1 MIHMMTRG
9 GLGNQMFQYA
19 LALQIQKINKDKTI
33 WIDGELHP
41 LSIDKRKQSLYHF
54 ALTPETKIC
63 SRLNAFC
70 LIGCFVL
77 KLLMTAGMKSVID
90 LIRYRRLRDRN
101 LMERLI
107 NKGLYYTDDP
117 YSMPAVKA
125 VLGTKHIYAY
135 AQSPD
140 VLGGIET
147 ELQAAFTVVTRP
159 SEQNQRVLDEI
170 NSCNAV
176 CLHIRRGDYSL
187 YPQYQVCDEAYFTKA
202 VKQACEMLHN
212 PVFYVFSNKQEDI
225 EWIKENYH
233 FDANIRYVELENPDY
248 EELRLM
254 QSCRHFIISNS
265 TFSWWAAVLSSKAGD
280 DKKVWAP
287 KCWFNGNN
295 VKMTLDT
302 WTLL

>member
-19 LALQIQKINKDKTI
+19 LALRIQKANKSKMI

-54 ALTPETKIC
+54 VLTPETKIC
-63 SRLNAFC
+63 SRMHAFW
-70 LIGCFVL
+70 LITCFVVRL
-77 KLLMTAGMKSVID
+77 VMTAGMKSVIE
-90 LIRYRRLRDRN
+90 LIRYRRLRDAS
-101 LMERLI
+101 LSERLI
-107 NKGLYYTDDP
+107 NNGLYYTSDP
-117 YSMPAVKA
+117 YSIPAIKA
-125 VLGTKHIYAY
+125 VTATKHIYAY

-140 VLGGIET
+140 VLDGIET
-147 ELQAAFTVVTRP
+147 ELRAAFTVDAQPTEP
-159 SEQNQRVLDEI
+159 NQRVLDEI

-187 YPQYQVCDEAYFTKA
+187 YPQYQVCDEAYYCNA
-202 VKQACEMLHN
+202 VKQACEILDN

-225 EWIKENYH
+225 EWIKANYH

-254 QSCRHFIISNS
+254 QNCRHFIISNS
-265 TFSWWAAVLSSKAGD
+265 TFSWWAAVLSSSAGK

-287 KCWFNGNN
+287 KCWFNGSD

-302 WTLL
+302 WILL